1 MKKTILRKY
10 ARLIAEMGVNVKKGQ
25 EVIIRA
31 ELDQPE
37 FVSYVVTE
45 CYKLGAAKVMVEW
58 NYQPLEKLHNRYRS
72 LKTLSKLEDW
82 EIAKLSHRA
91 DTLPCMIY
99 LLSEDP
105 DGLMGMNQEKA
116 QKAMQARYPIIKPFR
131 DKMDCKYQWCIAAVP
146 GKAWAKKIFPDLSA
160 SQAVEKLWEAI
171 LECSR
176 VGTSLDADPIAN
188 WHAHNDDLAKRCDYL
203 NSQNLRYLEYSASN
217 GTALKVG
224 LIPDALFMGGGENA
238 LGSGI
243 YFNPNI
249 PSEEIFVT
257 PKKGEADGIV
267 YSTKPLSYECQL
279 IENFS
284 IRFESGK
291 AVEVHAEKNE
301 ELLRRMVE
309 MDEGA
314 AYLGECALVPHD
326 SPISNSGLLFYNTLF
341 DENASCHLAMGRGFA
356 NCIKDFEKYTL
367 AECRE
372 KGINESMIHEDFMI
386 GTPDMTITGITE
398 DGKRVP
404 IFVNGNWA
412 FEV

>member
-1 MKKTILRKY
+1 MKKTVLRKY
-10 ARLIAEMGVNVKKGQ
+10 ARLIAEIGINVKKGQ
-25 EVIIRA
+25 EVVVRA
-31 ELDQPE
+31 DLDQPE

-58 NYQPLEKLHNRYRS
+58 NYQPLEKIHNRYRS
-72 LKTLSKLEDW
+72 LKTLSKIEDW

-91 DTLPCMIY
+91 DTLPAMIY

-105 DGLMGMNQEKA
+105 DGLVGMNQEKA
-116 QKAMQARYPIIKPFR
+116 QKAMQARYPVIKPYR
-131 DKMDCKYQWCIAAVP
+131 DKMDSRYQWCIAAVP
-146 GKAWAKKIFPDLSA
+146 GKAWAKKIFPNLSTA
-160 SQAVEKLWEAI
+160 QAVEALWEAI
-171 LECSR
+171 LNCSR
-176 VGTSLDADPIAN
+176 VGTDIDTDPIAN
-188 WHAHNDDLAKRCDYL
+188 WNAHNENLARRCEYL
-203 NSQNLRYLEYSASN
+203 NAQGLRYLEYSAKN

-257 PKKGEADGIV
+257 PKRGEAEGIV
-267 YSTKPLSYECQL
+267 YSTKPLSYEGQL

-284 IRFESGK
+284 IRFENGK
-291 AVEVHAEKNE
+291 AVEVHAEKNA

-309 MDEGA
+309 MDDGA
-314 AYLGECALVPHD
+314 AYLGECAFVPCD

-341 DENASCHLAMGRGFA
+341 DENASCHLAMGKGFA
-356 NCIKDFEKYTL
+356 NCIKNFESYTL
-367 AECRE
+367 DECRE

-386 GTPDMTITGITE
+386 GTPDMTITGIKE
-398 DGKRVP
+398 NGERLP
-404 IFVNGNWA
+404 IFENGNWA
-412 FEV
+412 FNV

>member
-1 MKKTILRKY
+1 MKKTVLRKY

-25 EVIIRA
+25 DVVIRA

-45 CYKLGAAKVMVEW
+45 CYKLGASKVMVDW

-72 LKTLSKLEDW
+72 VKTLSKIEDW

-131 DKMDCKYQWCIAAVP
+131 DKMDCRYQWCIAAVP

-160 SQAVEKLWEAI
+160 AQAVEKLWEAI
-171 LECSR
+171 LNCSR
-176 VGTSLDADPIAN
+176 VGTDVDTDPIAN
-188 WHAHNDDLAKRCDYL
+188 WHAHNEDLAKRCDYL
-203 NSQNLRYLEYSASN
+203 NSQNLRYLEYSSSN
-217 GTALKVG
+217 GTNLKVG

-257 PKKGEADGIV
+257 PKRGEAEGIV

-279 IENFS
+279 IETFS
-284 IRFESGK
+284 IRFENGK

-404 IFVNGNWA
+404 IFENGNWA
-412 FEV
+412 F